1 VIDLARSCSRHRPL
15 LVDFVDRG
23 EVRAGTAAA
32 LAHLERCDGCT
43 EAIEST
49 MLTIT
54 ALRRLGD
61 STVRVE
67 PRDDAWPRL
76 RARLQSPRPRRLA
89 VMSPLAGVAMS
100 FALVAVMIVP
110 FRLAG
115 GSLLGSAAS
124 PTTDRASTMDL
135 AELRL
140 ETAYIATVR
149 RHDGSTG
156 IGVAA
161 ASASGAA
168 SASAFYRIYPDRIH
182 PTRKEVGPAATTTRP
197 SEAS

>member
-23 EVRAGTAAA
+23 EVRPGTAAA
-32 LAHLERCDGCT
+32 LAHLERCDRCT
-43 EAIEST
+43 EAIEAT

-61 STVRVE
+61 ATVRAE
-67 PRDDAWPRL
+67 PREDAWPRL

-100 FALVAVMIVP
+100 FALVAVVIVP
-110 FRLAG
+110 FRLSG

-124 PTTDRASTMDL
+124 PTTGRASTLDV
-135 AELRL
+135 AEHRI

-149 RHDGSTG
+149 RHEASTPDAT
-156 IGVAA
+156 IAA
-161 ASASGAA
+161 AP
-168 SASAFYRIYPDRIH
+168 ASAFHRMYPDRFH
-182 PTRKEVGPAATTTRP
+182 PIRKEVGPAATIRP

>member
-1 VIDLARSCSRHRPL
+1 VIDLARSCNRHRPL

-32 LAHLERCDGCT
+32 LAHLERCDHCT

-61 STVRVE
+61 ATVRVE

-100 FALVAVMIVP
+100 VALVAVMIAP

-124 PTTDRASTMDL
+124 PTTDRASTADL

-149 RHDGSTG
+149 RHDGSTSSPSTA
-156 IGVAA
+156 V
-161 ASASGAA
+161 A

>member
-1 VIDLARSCSRHRPL
+1 VIDLARSCNRHRSL

-23 EVRAGTAAA
+23 EVRPGTAAA
-32 LAHLERCDGCT
+32 LAHLERCDRCI

-61 STVRVE
+61 ATVRVE
-67 PRDDAWPRL
+67 PRADAWPRL

-100 FALVAVMIVP
+100 FALVAVLIVP
-110 FRLAG
+110 FRLSG

-124 PTTDRASTMDL
+124 PTTDRASSVDL
-135 AELRL
+135 ADHRI

-149 RHDGSTG
+149 RHEASTG
-156 IGVAA
+156 HAIIAA
-161 ASASGAA
+161 AP
-168 SASAFYRIYPDRIH
+168 ASAFSRMYPDRFH

>member
-1 VIDLARSCSRHRPL
+1 VIDLARSCNRHRPL

-32 LAHLERCDGCT
+32 LAHLERCDHCT

-61 STVRVE
+61 ATVRVE

-76 RARLQSPRPRRLA
+76 RARLQSSRPRRLA

-100 FALVAVMIVP
+100 VALVAVMIVP

-124 PTTDRASTMDL
+124 PTTDRASTVDL

-140 ETAYIATVR
+140 ETAYMATVR
-149 RHDGSTG
+149 RHDIPGNAVIRAG
-156 IGVAA
+156 
-161 ASASGAA
+161 
-168 SASAFYRIYPDRIH
+168 SASAFYRMYPDRIH
-182 PTRKEVGPAATTTRP
+182 PTRKEVGPAATTIRP